1 MNEKLTELLTGSVTI
16 SKKEFW
22 LTVTSCTL
30 LGVIIGLIA
39 APFTH
44 GIALCS
50 HNGNGNTKTIY
61 GKKEEADTETEVA
74 ESSAEMRKK

>member
-1 MNEKLTELLTGSVTI
+1 MKEKLTELLTGNVTI

-30 LGVIIGLIA
+30 LGVIIGLIS

-44 GIALCS
+44 GFTLFS
-50 HNGNGNTKTIY
+50 HNGNGNTKNMND
-61 GKKEEADTETEVA
+61 KKEKSDTQTECIGVC
-74 ESSAEMRKK
+74 ECQK

>member
-1 MNEKLTELLTGSVTI
+1 MKEKITELLTGTVII
-16 SKKEFW
+16 SRKELW

-44 GIALCS
+44 GVTLCS
-50 HNGNGNTKTIY
+50 HNGNGNAKNIY
-61 GKKEEADTETEVA
+61 SKKEEPTDKSEA
-74 ESSAEMRKK
+74 E